1 MCASAGSPK
10 EEYETQYKRSRAM
23 LENKEYVYTEH
34 STIKSATG
42 KRMVYNKVVRCK
54 STDSRLFADATES
67 TRCAVVVDEFGVP
80 IFLVMALN
88 VRDHVLASTPA

>member
-1 MCASAGSPK
+1 MADGLPRLTTCASAGSPK

-54 STDSRLFADATES
+54 STDGSCFRTRLNPRASQLWS
-67 TRCAVVVDEFGVP
+67 TS
-80 IFLVMALN
+80 LVCQFSLSW
-88 VRDHVLASTPA
+88 R